1 MYREIIWGIMLF
13 FMARLLYLYIA
24 GWVHGSPKKLM
35 RALRALW
42 YLFLA
47 ALALYFRYQG
57 NFWEK
62 ATEFSFANWKDIVFL
77 VMYAIPIALTVA
89 DVVLV
94 RKYDKKEKNKEDSK
108 CTE

>member
-1 MYREIIWGIMLF
+1 MYRKIILGIMLF

-24 GWVHGSPKKLM
+24 WWVCGSSKKLM
-35 RALRALW
+35 HALRALW

-62 ATEFSFANWKDIVFL
+62 ATEFSFTNWKDIVFL
-77 VMYAIPIALTVA
+77 VMYAIPIVLTVA
-89 DVVLV
+89 HVVLT